1 MKCNLVRDLLPLY
14 IEGDCSS
21 RTNRMVKEHLLN
33 CSKCRELYEIMEPPI
48 DLKFVL
54 PQESMK
60 DLEIR
65 QKKLWRKYYGRLILK
80 GSLLFIVVYSA
91 VLSFIELIK

>member
-1 MKCNLVRDLLPLY
+1 
-14 IEGDCSS
+14 
-21 RTNRMVKEHLLN
+21 
-33 CSKCRELYEIMEPPI
+33 MEPPI